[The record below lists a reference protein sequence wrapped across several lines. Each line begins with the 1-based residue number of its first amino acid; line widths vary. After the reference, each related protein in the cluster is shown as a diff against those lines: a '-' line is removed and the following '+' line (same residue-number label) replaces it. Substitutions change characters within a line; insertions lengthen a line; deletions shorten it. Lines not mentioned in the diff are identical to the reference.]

1 MHRPTPRNRELF
13 VTDQPANADNPI
25 RTQFLSIQSEVG
37 KVVVGQTGVLSG
49 LLVALLAEGHV
60 LLEGVPGVA
69 KTLLVKALAASL
81 DVETARVQFTPDLMP
96 SDVLGQTVFD
106 QGDFRF
112 REGPVFTN
120 LLLADEI
127 NRTPPKTQAA
137 LLEAMEE
144 HQVTTDGQPR
154 ILPDPF
160 VVIATQNPIEYE
172 GTYPLPEAQL
182 DRFLF
187 KLLVDYPGRD
197 EEIEVLRRH
206 HRGLDPH
213 DPGGAGVTAVSNSA
227 SLAEA
232 RSQVATI
239 GVEEP
244 VLAYIVALVRA
255 SRESPSLTLGVSP
268 RGAAALLKASK
279 AWAWL
284 SGRTFV
290 TPDEVKAMARP
301 TLRHRVVVRP
311 ELEIEGIT
319 PDQVLDGILSQV
331 AAP

>member
-1 MHRPTPRNRELF
+1 MRYP
-13 VTDQPANADNPI
+13 VTDLDSEHRN
-25 RTQFLSIQSEVG
+25 QFLAIQGEVG
-37 KVVVGQTGVLSG
+37 KVVVGQSGVLSG
-49 LLVALLAEGHV
+49 LLCALLAEGHV

-81 DVETARVQFTPDLMP
+81 QLDAARVQFTPDLMP
-96 SDVLGQTVFD
+96 SDVLGQMVFD

-112 REGPVFTN
+112 RQGPVFTN

-144 HQVTTDGQPR
+144 HQVSTDGTAR
-154 ILPDPF
+154 LLPDPF
-160 VVIATQNPIEYE
+160 VVIATQNPVEYE

-187 KLLVDYPGRD
+187 KLLVDYPSND

-206 HRGLDPH
+206 HGGLDPH
-213 DPGGAGVTAVSNSA
+213 DPLGAGVTPVANA
-227 SLAEA
+227 ATLTAARTEA
-232 RSQVATI
+232 AQV

-255 SRESPSLTLGVSP
+255 TRESPSLELGVSP
-268 RGAAALLKASK
+268 RGAAALLKAAK

-284 SGRTFV
+284 SGRGFV

-301 TLRHRVVVRP
+301 TLRHRVMLRP
-311 ELEIEGIT
+311 ELEIEGMT
-319 PDQVLDGILSQV
+319 ADHVLDGILAQV
-331 AAP
+331 AVP